1 MAGRVEPRSWRRFR
15 LPLLFDHLSKV
26 KAAAAAKSET
36 RRNAKA
42 LRGTHYASNLIR
54 NPQDFYGGL
63 ALVGI
68 ALFALWASSDLS
80 GMRGFS
86 FGAATAPRLFAVM
99 LGLTGAVVALI
110 GLTVAGPALE
120 RYAIRGP
127 VLVTASILFFAAA
140 IRPLGLIITSFI
152 CIMISAAASPEVK
165 WVQSIIWAAIL
176 TVFCALLFVYALKL
190 PLQLW
195 PRF

>member
-1 MAGRVEPRSWRRFR
+1 MSGRVEPRSGRSSRVT
-15 LPLLFDHLSKV
+15 LLVDYFGKV
-26 KAAAAAKSET
+26 KAANAARKAA
-36 RRNAKA
+36 RRDAKA
-42 LRGTHYASNLIR
+42 QRGTHYRTNLIR

-63 ALVGI
+63 ALVAI

-86 FGAATAPRLFAVM
+86 FGAATAPRLFAVL

-140 IRPLGLIITSFI
+140 IRPFGLIITSFI

-165 WVQSIIWAAIL
+165 WGQSLIWAAIL
-176 TVFCALLFVYALKL
+176 TVFCSLLFVYALKL

-195 PRF
+195 PRL

>member
-1 MAGRVEPRSWRRFR
+1 MAGRAEPRSGRRTGLALIVDYFG
-15 LPLLFDHLSKV
+15 KV
-26 KAAAAAKSET
+26 KAATAARSEA

-42 LRGTHYASNLIR
+42 LRGSHYAPNLIR

-63 ALVGI
+63 ALVAI
-68 ALFALWASSDLS
+68 AVFALWASSDLS

-86 FGAATAPRLFAVM
+86 FGAATAPRLFAVI

-127 VLVTASILFFAAA
+127 VLVTASILCFAVA

-152 CIMISAAASPEVK
+152 SIVISAAASPEVK
-165 WVQSIIWAAIL
+165 WVQSLVWAAIL
-176 TVFCALLFVYALKL
+176 TVFCSLLFVYGLKL

-195 PRF
+195 PNW